1 MTALRLAVAALAA
14 ASLSGPLLAQGT
26 CEIEIRKPLPLAG
39 AALQILKHDQQ
50 ATDTVER
57 GKRLR
62 EAIKTLT
69 DNPGRFKNEVGRNY
83 LLGGAY
89 VRWFQDQG
97 SKATLRAK
105 RGDLGFSENADGEFF
120 LPAAMDEA
128 MSVIERE
135 MPACADSTL
144 RYRNAV
150 FSKVLNT
157 AIGYYN
163 TKQYDPAIEYAKY
176 ALQISP
182 RSANVGTA
190 YHVLANASQAKGD
203 LAGAIAGLEQAIP
216 RMGTDPASV
225 PTRATATFNLAVLT
239 RDFSMKQDGAARS
252 AGLRR
257 AAELFKSV
265 SELAPDGPNAAT
277 ARAAYARTL
286 QEAGDTATVAA
297 IYAEMIANP
306 SKFTAVQLF
315 EAGMVSANGKRFDD
329 AARLYEAGLA
339 MNPYH
344 RDALFNAAN
353 VYFALHAPDKMAPL
367 IERLRAVDPMNAD
380 VLKLAG
386 AVWQER
392 GRQATDPKAK
402 QMAQD
407 STIAYLA
414 RAAKTPARVVVSQF
428 AVARDGTA
436 TISGSVENL
445 GTAATSF
452 TVVFELLDGAG
463 NGVGST
469 TVVTD
474 DIGPRETKAFS
485 TKASGAMAVAWR
497 YTIR

>member
-1 MTALRLAVAALAA
+1 MTRLRIAVAALAV
-14 ASLSGPLLAQGT
+14 ASLSGPLVAQGT
-26 CEIEIRKPLPLAG
+26 CDIEVRKPPQLAG

-50 ATDTVER
+50 ADTVER
-57 GKRLR
+57 GKSLR
-62 EAIKTLT
+62 EAIRTLT
-69 DNPGRFKNEVGRNY
+69 DNPARFKNEVGRNY

-97 SKATLRAK
+97 SKATVRAK
-105 RGDLGFSENADGEFF
+105 RGELGFSENADGEFF

-157 AIGYYN
+157 AIAYYN
-163 TKQYDPAIEYAKY
+163 TKQFDPAIEYAKY

-190 YHVLANASQAKGD
+190 YQVLANASQVKGD
-203 LAGAIAGLEQAIP
+203 LPGAIAGLEQAIP
-216 RMGTDPASV
+216 RMGTDPASA
-225 PTRATATFNLAVLT
+225 PLRASATFNLAVLT
-239 RDFSMKQDGAARS
+239 RDYSMTQEGAARS

-265 SELAPDGPNAAT
+265 SDLAPDGPNAAT
-277 ARAAYARTL
+277 ARAAYARML
-286 QEAGDTATVAA
+286 QEAGDTAAVAG
-297 IYAEMIANP
+297 IYAEMIADP

-315 EAGMVSANGKRFDD
+315 EAGVVSANGKRFDD
-329 AARLYEAGLA
+329 AAKLYEAGLA
-339 MNPYH
+339 MNPYY

-367 IERLRAVDPMNAD
+367 VERLRAIDPMNSD

-402 QMAQD
+402 KMAQD
-407 STIAYLA
+407 STIAYLE
-414 RAAKTPARVVVSQF
+414 RAAKAPARVVVSQF
-428 AVARDGTA
+428 AVARNGTA
-436 TISGSVENL
+436 IISGAVENL
-445 GTAATSF
+445 GAAATSF
-452 TVVFELLDGAG
+452 TIIFELLDGAG
-463 NGVGST
+463 NAVGST

-474 DIGPRETKAFS
+474 DVGPRAIKEFS
-485 TKASGAMAVAWR
+485 AAASGAKAVAWR
-497 YTIR
+497 YSIR

>member
-1 MTALRLAVAALAA
+1 MTGFRIAVAALAV
-14 ASLSGPLLAQGT
+14 ASLSGPLVAQGT
-26 CEIEIRKPLPLAG
+26 CEIEIRKPPQLAG

-50 ATDTVER
+50 AADTVER
-57 GKRLR
+57 AKRLR
-62 EAIKTLT
+62 EAIRTLT

-97 SKATLRAK
+97 NKATLRAK
-105 RGDLGFSENADGEFF
+105 RSELGFSENVDGEFF

-128 MSVIERE
+128 MSTIERE

-163 TKQYDPAIEYAKY
+163 TKQFEPAIEYAKY

-190 YHVLANASQAKGD
+190 YQVLANASQAKGD
-203 LAGAIAGLEQAIP
+203 LSGAIAGLEQAIP
-216 RMGTDPASV
+216 RMGTDSASAPA
-225 PTRATATFNLAVLT
+225 RATATFNLAVLT
-239 RDFSMKQDGAARS
+239 RDFSMTQAGAARS

-257 AAELFKSV
+257 SAELFKSV

-286 QEAGDTATVAA
+286 QEAGDTAAVAG

-306 SKFTAVQLF
+306 GKFTAVQLF
-315 EAGMVSANGKRFDD
+315 EAGVVSANGKRFDD
-329 AARLYEAGLA
+329 AAKLYEAGLA
-339 MNPYH
+339 MNPYY

-367 IERLRAVDPMNAD
+367 VERLRAVDPMNAD

-392 GRQATDPKAK
+392 GRQAADPKAK

-407 STIAYLA
+407 STIAYLT
-414 RAAKTPARVVVSQF
+414 RAAKAPARVVVSQF
-428 AVARDGTA
+428 SVARDGST
-436 TISGSVENL
+436 TINGSVENL
-445 GTAATSF
+445 GAAATSF
-452 TVVFELLDGAG
+452 TIIFELLDGTG
-463 NGVGST
+463 KSVGSV

-474 DIGPRETKAFS
+474 ELGPQSTKAFS
-485 TKASGAMAVAWR
+485 AKANAASPVAWR